1 MIASGA
7 SFLPTTCACSGWP
20 VSLSSINARQPQPEW
35 APYFRRSDARPDA
48 LVDTTI
54 KAKRLPVG
62 PPDSLTSPRVIGG
75 LESSGGQPARVRRIA
90 CGNARSKAWQ
100 SGTHRERGQAYR
112 RLAAPKRGRVLTEL
126 ICINAPA
133 VGTP

>member
-48 LVDTTI
+48 LVDTII

-62 PPDSLTSPRVIGG
+62 PPDSLTSPRVIGS
-75 LESSGGQPARVRRIA
+75 LESSGGRLVVVNRRECGGSHAAMLGARRGNPVLIVSAVRHTDGSPR
-90 CGNARSKAWQ
+90 Q
-100 SGTHRERGQAYR
+100 SEVAS
-112 RLAAPKRGRVLTEL
+112 
-126 ICINAPA
+126 
-133 VGTP
+133 